1 MKKRIVLI
9 AAIVLVCVA
18 LLCGVLIMN
27 FKKLSETEKSTTTTT
42 TSTTKATTT
51 REPIV
56 PTFEHGDNLTDED
69 FYFIIEKAEYLSEPY
84 WVTLY
89 DDFSG
94 FLKYMK
100 LGITYYEISVDFSSA
115 YYICAYLSKDYYE
128 TSPFSFPPFSVE
140 NGYLVDEFVWYK
152 FAQGET
158 VPEQIDN
165 CDFIGG
171 FILFDCTIERDIL
184 NDKECNY
191 KCKYYAPLEN
201 GYADIGV
208 DLTSKYC
215 DVNNRILRYSKDLEL
230 ISYIFLTSNAY
241 QNYYRSNTFVKPIV
255 YNGEMYLMVDS
266 SSDAY
271 NSEIFSFEK
280 HREEVGSRYDEIVPY
295 LKIIEYTDGNQG
307 YYVAISIDSFVELL
321 NTIPFEYKSIFD

>member
-1 MKKRIVLI
+1 MKKLI
-9 AAIVLVCVA
+9 SLFLVVIFICSA
-18 LLCGVLIMN
+18 LVGCDWSGIFN
-27 FKKLSETEKSTTTTT
+27 QSENADDMTSTTTTT
-42 TSTTKATTT
+42 TSITTTK
-51 REPIV
+51 PKPQIV
-56 PTFEHGDNLTDED
+56 PTFEHGDNLTNED
-69 FYFIIEKAEYLSEPY
+69 FYFITNKAEYFPDSY
-84 WVTLY
+84 WVTIY
-89 DDFSG
+89 DDFTD
-94 FLKYMK
+94 FLAYMQQRE
-100 LGITYYEISVDFSSA
+100 TYYEFSVDFSSA

-128 TSPFSFPPFSVE
+128 TSPFPFPPFSVE

-152 FAQGET
+152 FAQCET

-184 NDKECNY
+184 NNKECNY

-215 DVNNRILRYSKDLEL
+215 DVNSRILRYAEDLA
-230 ISYIFLTSNAY
+230 STPYIFLTSNAY
-241 QNYYRSNTFVKPIV
+241 HNYYRSNSFVKPIEHD
-255 YNGEMYLMVDS
+255 GEMYLRVDS

-271 NSEIFSFEK
+271 NPETFSFEK
-280 HREEVGSRYDEIVPY
+280 HKDEIGSHYDEIVPY
-295 LKIIEYTDGNQG
+295 LTVIEYTDGNQG

-321 NTIPFEYKSIFD
+321 KNIQF